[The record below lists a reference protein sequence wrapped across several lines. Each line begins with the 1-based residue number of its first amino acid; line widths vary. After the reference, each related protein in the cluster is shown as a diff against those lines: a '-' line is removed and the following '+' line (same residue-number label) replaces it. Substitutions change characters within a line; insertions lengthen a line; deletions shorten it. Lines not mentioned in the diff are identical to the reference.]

1 MAEIKVLQNV
11 HCEDLGIIYQ
21 VLKNYGFEPRY
32 VQSYAGEAVPKA
44 LDDAVALIV
53 MGGLMGVYEHA
64 RYPFLLEEMR
74 LIEVALKAQK
84 PVLGICLGSQLM
96 AATLGAEVTQGV
108 VKEIG
113 WHKVELSDVGR
124 GDSMWR
130 EVESSF
136 VGYHWH
142 GDVFELPTGAASLA
156 SSQHIACQAFS
167 YGSNAYGLLFHM
179 EITGKIIGD
188 MVATF
193 ADELRQENLDGQ
205 EILARADENLPAL
218 QHRGRTFFQAWADQI
233 VQAMS

>member
-1 MAEIKVLQNV
+1 MTEIKVLQNV
-11 HCEDLGIIYQ
+11 HCEDLGIIHPI
-21 VLKNYGFEPRY
+21 LKSYGFEPCY
-32 VQSYAGEAVPKA
+32 VQSYAGETVPQA

-53 MGGLMGVYEHA
+53 MGGPMGVYEHA

-96 AATLGAEVTQGV
+96 AAVLGAEVTPGA

-113 WHKVELSDVGR
+113 WHQVELSEVGR
-124 GDSMWR
+124 GDPMWR
-130 EVESSF
+130 EAESSF

-142 GDVFELPTGAASLA
+142 GDVFELPAGAAALA
-156 SSQHIACQAFS
+156 FSQHTDCQAFS

-179 EITGKIIGD
+179 EITSEIVGA

-193 ADELRQENLDGQ
+193 ADELRQENLDGR
-205 EILARADENLPAL
+205 EIVARTDAYLPTL
-218 QHRGRTFFQAWADQI
+218 QRQGRAFFRAWVGQVAP
-233 VQAMS
+233 AAS